1 METPQA
7 QMSRRMFIEGM
18 AAVTASSAFLTA
30 CGSKRASEAA
40 GSSAAGSAA
49 GAAGD
54 YTITFAQGADP
65 RGLDPAY
72 VDDGESAQV
81 MVQIYENLLQYADDS
96 CEIVPGLAESYEV
109 SDDGLTYTLH
119 LRSGVKYHDGTDF
132 NAAAAKAS
140 LERQLEPNR
149 TDDMPYAAFTFGSE
163 ADGNG
168 IASVEAPDDTTL
180 VITLRAVSS
189 AFLANLAM
197 CMASPI
203 VSPTAAEAGTLMEN
217 PVGTGAYK
225 FVSWT
230 KNSDVKMTRYDDYW
244 GEPGKAKDLVV
255 RIITENSARVTA
267 LGNSEVDIINGIDES
282 MVDQVTSNGDQIAKM
297 DGMNI
302 NYMAFNTQSELFKTK
317 EARVAVAKAINVQEM
332 VDSLY
337 NGYATYANSIM
348 PVWMAPYDK
357 DVQQTEYDA
366 DAAKQECAD
375 LGITDIHCITYSNPR
390 PYNGKGGTTLAE
402 TIQGYLTKIGVNMTI
417 DQYDW
422 TSYKDAISAGNY
434 DMCFYGWNG
443 DNGDPDNFMNLLAA
457 DDYTMNVAR
466 WDNQEY
472 KDLIAKGLSTPNGEE
487 RDNVYLQCE
496 QLAAQEQVWLP
507 ISHSQNLLGYKTGID
522 GFVFHPTAVT
532 FLKKCTKA

>member
-30 CGSKRASEAA
+30 CGSKRASEA

-282 MVDQVTSNGDQIAKM
+282 MVDQVTGNGDQIAKM

-302 NYMAFNTQSELFKTK
+302 NYMAFNTQSDLFKTK
-317 EARVAVAKAINVQEM
+317 EARIAVAKAINVQEM

-357 DVQQTEYDA
+357 DVQQTQYDA
-366 DAAKQECAD
+366 DAAKQECSD

-422 TSYKDAISAGNY
+422 TSYKDAVAAGNY
-434 DMCFYGWNG
+434 DICFYGWNG

-472 KDLIAKGLSTPNGEE
+472 KDLIAKGLATPNGED
-487 RDNVYLQCE
+487 RDNLYLQCE

-532 FLKKCTKA
+532 FLTKCTKA

>member
-30 CGSKRASEAA
+30 CGSKRASEA

-282 MVDQVTSNGDQIAKM
+282 MVDQVTGNGDQIAKM

-302 NYMAFNTQSELFKTK
+302 NYMAFNTQSDLFKTK
-317 EARVAVAKAINVQEM
+317 EARIAVAKAINVQEM

-357 DVQQTEYDA
+357 DVQQTQYDA
-366 DAAKQECAD
+366 DAAKQECSD

-422 TSYKDAISAGNY
+422 TSYKDAVAAGNY
-434 DMCFYGWNG
+434 DICFYGWNG

-472 KDLIAKGLSTPNGEE
+472 KDLIAKGLATLNGED
-487 RDNVYLQCE
+487 RDNLYLQCE

>member
-282 MVDQVTSNGDQIAKM
+282 MVDQVTGNGDQIAKM

-357 DVQQTEYDA
+357 DVQQTQYDA

-422 TSYKDAISAGNY
+422 TSYKDAVAAGNY
-434 DMCFYGWNG
+434 DICFYGWNG

>member
-30 CGSKRASEAA
+30 CGSKRASEA

-282 MVDQVTSNGDQIAKM
+282 MVDQVTGNGDQIAKM

-302 NYMAFNTQSELFKTK
+302 NYMAFNTQSDLFKTK
-317 EARVAVAKAINVQEM
+317 EARIAVAKAINVQEM

-357 DVQQTEYDA
+357 DVQQTQYDA
-366 DAAKQECAD
+366 DAAKQECSD

-422 TSYKDAISAGNY
+422 TSYKDAVAAGNY
-434 DMCFYGWNG
+434 DICFYGWNG

-472 KDLIAKGLSTPNGEE
+472 KDLIAKGLATPNGED
-487 RDNVYLQCE
+487 RDNLYLQCE

>member
-30 CGSKRASEAA
+30 CGSKRASEA

-282 MVDQVTSNGDQIAKM
+282 MVDQVTGNGDQIAKM

-302 NYMAFNTQSELFKTK
+302 NYMAFNTQSDLFKTK
-317 EARVAVAKAINVQEM
+317 EARIAVAKAINVQEM

-357 DVQQTEYDA
+357 DVQQTQYDA
-366 DAAKQECAD
+366 DAAKQECSD

-472 KDLIAKGLSTPNGEE
+472 KDLIAKGLATPNGED
-487 RDNVYLQCE
+487 RDNLYLQCE

>member
-302 NYMAFNTQSELFKTK
+302 NYMAFNTQSDLFKTK

>member
-30 CGSKRASEAA
+30 CGSKRASEA

>member
-30 CGSKRASEAA
+30 CGSKRASEA

-282 MVDQVTSNGDQIAKM
+282 MVDQVTGNGDQIAKM

-302 NYMAFNTQSELFKTK
+302 NYMAFNTQSDLFKTK
-317 EARVAVAKAINVQEM
+317 EARIAVAKAINVQEM

-348 PVWMAPYDK
+348 PVW
-357 DVQQTEYDA
+357 
-366 DAAKQECAD
+366 
-375 LGITDIHCITYSNPR
+375 
-390 PYNGKGGTTLAE
+390 
-402 TIQGYLTKIGVNMTI
+402 KIGRAHV
-417 DQYDW
+417 
-422 TSYKDAISAGNY
+422 
-434 DMCFYGWNG
+434 
-443 DNGDPDNFMNLLAA
+443 
-457 DDYTMNVAR
+457 
-466 WDNQEY
+466 
-472 KDLIAKGLSTPNGEE
+472 
-487 RDNVYLQCE
+487 
-496 QLAAQEQVWLP
+496 
-507 ISHSQNLLGYKTGID
+507 
-522 GFVFHPTAVT
+522 
-532 FLKKCTKA
+532 